1 MRAEFLKG
9 HLDFLILA
17 TLEDQPAH
25 GYAIVEE
32 LRQRS
37 RGTFDLPEGTVYP
50 ALHRLE
56 RSGLLASR
64 WSTLT
69 GRRRRI
75 YRLTSKG
82 RRALVQHR
90 KEWSAFSQAVTAG
103 LEPAR

>member
-1 MRAEFLKG
+1 MRAQLLKG

-17 TLEDQPAH
+17 ALEDQPAH
-25 GYAIVEE
+25 GYAIIEQ

-37 RGTFDLPEGTVYP
+37 RGRFDLPEGTVYP

-64 WSTLT
+64 WLTPT
-69 GRRRRI
+69 GRPRRI
-75 YRLTSKG
+75 YRLTTKG
-82 RRALVQHR
+82 GRALVQHR
-90 KEWSAFSQAVTAG
+90 KEWTVFSQAVTAG